1 MSIHVDSCRFIE
13 PLCLRKPRNGPFMIM
28 FWVDPKN
35 DHFLLKLK
43 VLSLVLQLAPEKVVG
58 VGFGGLATF

>member
-1 MSIHVDSCRFIE
+1 
-13 PLCLRKPRNGPFMIM
+13 MIM